1 MAGKEIYII
10 TVCIQLGTNGK
21 SGCGKGEREVKSEK
35 PAVLHSRHKE
45 ISSANSAL
53 ARLASYAYDKAENK
67 CTDYSAELILRLQY
81 NHKGSISWTAA
92 WRFQANNSGL
102 GGTLGVA
109 TCHFPGVYAHQTVKW
124 VVKVEFD

>member
-35 PAVLHSRHKE
+35 LAVLHSRHKE

-67 CTDYSAELILRLQY
+67 CTDTVL
-81 NHKGSISWTAA
+81 
-92 WRFQANNSGL
+92 NSSSDSNTTTRVVSVGRQ
-102 GGTLGVA
+102 
-109 TCHFPGVYAHQTVKW
+109 PGVFRQTILG
-124 VVKVEFD
+124 